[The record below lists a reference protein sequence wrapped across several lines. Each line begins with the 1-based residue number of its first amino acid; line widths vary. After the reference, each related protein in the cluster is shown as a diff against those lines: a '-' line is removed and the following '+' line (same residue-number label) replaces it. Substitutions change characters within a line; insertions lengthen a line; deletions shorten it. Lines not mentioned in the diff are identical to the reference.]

1 MLWHEWVVLIAV
13 STGSALRAVRPPN
26 LHITPVVRRDFVYR
40 ASAKGSLYRSPL
52 AIGRRHQPHRVTQ
65 RLELARP
72 VVSRRAGLD
81 TDQTWRQ
88 LLEESQ
94 YIATLQLPANN
105 HRAASVNA
113 VNLENRL
120 GDI

>member
-1 MLWHEWVVLIAV
+1 MRARRLQQEYIGANGQRDCSRTSRWLGGLGWYEPHVGSGDCLANGLRVSRIVLLSLDV
-13 STGSALRAVRPPN
+13 G
-26 LHITPVVRRDFVYR
+26 LH
-40 ASAKGSLYRSPL
+40 
-52 AIGRRHQPHRVTQ
+52 IGRRHQPHRVTQ

-94 YIATLQLPANN
+94 VHSDA
-105 HRAASVNA
+105 
-113 VNLENRL
+113 
-120 GDI
+120 